1 MFTPRFATSGLIV
14 CVAIIARLAPKVNA
28 TRLALGSQTLGSQ
41 TLGTQT
47 SVNKRSGEGQTGSRQ
62 TRRVS
67 SAAMTMMLAWMAVSV
82 TPASAKAQTFQAP
95 PPPAIPSTETPSNP
109 VSVGPAIASIRPG
122 QQSGSSLDTA
132 IPVPAPLM
140 SLLERGGEP
149 DSIAQLRLLEKQCQR
164 IAKRAESCT
173 VSVQIGRAQGCGVI
187 ITESGYI
194 LTAAHVAMRP
204 GKSARVTLSNG
215 RVVLAK
221 TLGMNRHVDAGLMK
235 IELGQNGSD
244 PWSHA
249 TLGKS
254 EDLAAGMWCIAS
266 GHPGGY
272 DLTRGPVAR
281 VGRILRTRLGAI
293 ETDCALI
300 GGDSGGP
307 LFDIAGRLIA
317 VHSRIGNDVSENLHV
332 PIDFYGKSWDR
343 MQNGDA
349 WGYLP
354 GFRPVIGVR
363 GPESSSVTVYPGSP
377 AEDAGIE
384 TGDSIDQFGDV
395 VITTFED
402 LKKAVADTMPGE
414 QVAVWIS
421 RNGVS
426 MKKTLEIG
434 RDE

>member
-1 MFTPRFATSGLIV
+1 MLNLSILNVSMLRAATLATDAAGLV
-14 CVAIIARLAPKVNA
+14 VNGA
-28 TRLALGSQTLGSQ
+28 TRLAATPVVAALVLASALTTLSPVGAQSFQ
-41 TLGTQT
+41 VVPQAAVPGNAGT
-47 SVNKRSGEGQTGSRQ
+47 GD
-62 TRRVS
+62 
-67 SAAMTMMLAWMAVSV
+67 AVSGQSIAPGV
-82 TPASAKAQTFQAP
+82 TTSLDRDVDQPNAS
-95 PPPAIPSTETPSNP
+95 S
-109 VSVGPAIASIRPG
+109 
-122 QQSGSSLDTA
+122 DTA
-132 IPVPAPLM
+132 ILVPAPLKD
-140 SLLERGGEP
+140 LLERGGEP
-149 DSIAQLRLLEKQCQR
+149 DSIAELKLLEKQCQL
-164 IAKRAESCT
+164 IAKKAESCT

-204 GKSARVTLSNG
+204 GKMARVTLSNG
-215 RVVLAK
+215 RVVSAK

-235 IELGQNGSD
+235 IDPGQNGASGW
-244 PWSHA
+244 PHA

-254 EDLAAGMWCIAS
+254 EDLAAGMWCVAS

-272 DLTRGPVAR
+272 DRGRGPVAR

-332 PIDFYGKSWDR
+332 PIDFYGKSWER
-343 MQNGDA
+343 MQNGEA
-349 WGYLP
+349 WGFLP

-377 AEDAGIE
+377 ADSAGIQ

-395 VITTFED
+395 VIGTFED

-421 RNGVS
+421 RDGVS
-426 MKKTLEIG
+426 LKITLEIG